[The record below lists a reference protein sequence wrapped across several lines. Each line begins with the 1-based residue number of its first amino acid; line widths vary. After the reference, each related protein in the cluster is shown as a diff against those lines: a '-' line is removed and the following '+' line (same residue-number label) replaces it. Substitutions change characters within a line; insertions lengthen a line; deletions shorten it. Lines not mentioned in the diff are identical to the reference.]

1 MILASSLLLMI
12 PPAAAQTRIS
22 GLVKDKK
29 TGEPLVGVC
38 ILGLTQS
45 KVESIAYS
53 EADGHFVL
61 TVPGE
66 RLPDELRALL
76 IGYEAMSIPFDEKRK
91 DFVFPL
97 TEKRTQLRPA
107 KVVASAVE
115 QKGDTLIYT
124 AGSFRDGSERS
135 LGEVLEK
142 LPGISVS
149 ATGGIQHKG
158 IPINKLYV
166 EGLDLMGSRYG
177 IVTANLSADAIARV
191 EIYGNHQPVLAL
203 KDVVESEQ
211 SAVNIILKE
220 GLRNTWLFSGDAV
233 LGYPAFPLFEGRSML
248 SSFSKKRQSLFLL
261 KGNDTGQDILLEMQ
275 LQNLEN
281 RGAAAIIPGD
291 IDADMNSRLNPGRR
305 YLNLPKGYW
314 YDNLSGLSSFNF
326 LTKTGDYTQLRI
338 SAQAA
343 AERYNEST
351 ERREEIFFADGSQ
364 LSVTESRALKDLRHY
379 FSGTLSV
386 EQNAPKKY
394 ILDELS
400 VSGQFRTDDAAL
412 LGNRDNYNQHYR
424 LPSVKIENKLRA
436 TSRHRGNRATEWS
449 SDLFFY
455 RKNHMAEYSTDIR
468 EYVQKLLCNDASVNV
483 LAKQNR
489 RFGSHSLTFTSG
501 CDLNYI
507 QRDADLAG
515 LRFEDVKTEDR
526 LSVFTFR
533 GEASCSDRISI
544 GRSSVTITIP
554 LAFHYLYVD
563 DGESSLYPSFNPR
576 IVLQSKFS
584 QRMELRLSTVYSTR
598 RSEAESLLGAAV
610 MQDWRTLSQ
619 SDSLQRSSRW
629 NSQAT
634 LSWNDV
640 SSMLFASLTASWSL
654 RGSERST
661 ANVWLEELTYR
672 YSLPSAVLTSGW
684 STSLSI
690 KKYFGINILNVRLNS
705 GLSGGQ
711 VKEYLQAS
719 PVNYR
724 NTRWFS
730 SMEIGSHPVRW
741 LSLNLKGQYERVFA
755 HGPATRQNKVYQAEG
770 TILVNPIRAL
780 DLHAGVFWLHEKHPG
795 TSVSNTPLIRL
806 SASWKA
812 GKAILFAECRN
823 LLDAT
828 TYRRD
833 SVSAYYTVSSVT
845 KLLGRQFLV
854 GIRMTDQSF

>member
-1 MILASSLLLMI
+1 MLLI

-29 TGEPLVGVC
+29 TGEPLVGAC
-38 ILGLTQS
+38 IISLTQS

-53 EADGHFVL
+53 EADGYFII
-61 TVPGE
+61 TVPEE

-76 IGYEAMSIPFDEKRK
+76 IGYETASIPFDEKGK
-91 DFVFPL
+91 DIVFAM
-97 TEKRTQLRPA
+97 TEKRTQLMPS

-115 QKGDTLIYT
+115 QKGDTLIFT
-124 AGSFRDGSERS
+124 AGSFRDGTERS
-135 LGEVLEK
+135 LGEILQK
-142 LPGISVS
+142 LPDISVS

-191 EIYGNHQPVLAL
+191 EVYGNHQPVLSL
-203 KDVVESEQ
+203 KDLVDSEQ

-233 LGYPAFPLFEGRSML
+233 LGYPAFPLFEGRSIL
-248 SSFSKKRQSLFLL
+248 SSFSKKRQSIFLL
-261 KGNDTGQDILLEMQ
+261 KGNNIGQDILLEMQ

-281 RGAAAIIPGD
+281 QGTTAIIPGD

-314 YDNLSGLSSFNF
+314 YDNLSGLGSFNF

-343 AERYNEST
+343 TEQYNEFT
-351 ERREEIFFADGSQ
+351 QRREEISFADGSN
-364 LSVTESRALKDLRHY
+364 LSVTESRTLKDLRHY
-379 FSGTLSV
+379 FSGTLCV
-386 EQNAPKKY
+386 EQNAPNKY
-394 ILDELS
+394 IRDELS
-400 VSGQFRTDDAAL
+400 VSGQLRTDDAAL
-412 LGNRDNYNQHYR
+412 LSNRDNYNQHYQ

-449 SDLFFY
+449 SDMFFY

-468 EYVQKLLCNDASVNV
+468 EYVQKLSCNDASINV
-483 LAKQNR
+483 FAKQNR
-489 RFGSHSLTFTSG
+489 KIGSNSLAFTSG
-501 CDLNYI
+501 CTLNYI
-507 QRDADLAG
+507 QRDADLEG
-515 LRFEDVKTEDR
+515 LQFEDVKTEER

-533 GEASCSDRISI
+533 GEASCSDRISL

-554 LAFHYLYVD
+554 LAFHYLHVD
-563 DGESSLYPSFNPR
+563 DGENCLYPSFNPR

-584 QRMELRLSTVYSTR
+584 QRMEFRVSTIYSTK

-640 SSMLFASLTASWSL
+640 SSMFFASLSASWSM

-661 ANVWLEELTYR
+661 ANIWLEDLTYR

-705 GLSGGQ
+705 GLSGGK

-730 SMEIGSHPVRW
+730 SLDIGSHPARW
-741 LSLNLKGQYERVFA
+741 LSLNLKGHYERVFV

-770 TILVNPIRAL
+770 AVIVNPIRAL
-780 DLHAGVFWLHEKHPG
+780 DLHASIFWLHEKHPG
-795 TSVSNTPLIRL
+795 TIVSNTPLIRL
-806 SASWKA
+806 SASWRT
-812 GKAILFAECRN
+812 GKTIIFAECRN

-828 TYRRD
+828 SYRRD